1 MNRKIVLT
9 IMAFAV
15 ILQGTVGINA
25 TSIQKNE
32 QTTLQNVV
40 DNVVTQFESIRVQNK
55 TWMEA
60 NLEFDKAL
68 FDSENQI
75 SAYLF
80 SIEKNGDKLGYLIAN
95 TSLANNIIEYGE
107 ACFLDEA
114 MEKVEQTYEVEKEEQ
129 KVYYL
134 GDLNYV
140 IGGEDDN
147 KNDIY
152 IDVSTSQYEELEEDE
167 LVEFEVQAS
176 TPPDSGNVYITNPE
190 KYEQGY
196 DYCTF
201 SSVTGWNLTYYK
213 MTDFSSGGVCAPTAA
228 TNLLYYWHT
237 SRGTKYKKLLNS
249 TWKKTFD
256 KLCSNMGTKKTGG
269 TTAANITSGLNEY
282 LNSKGYGKVS
292 TLHIGTNNGKK
303 LIPAIDEN
311 RPCLLMLYDHYL
323 YKNHVVL
330 ALGYQD
336 YVYKHWNGNDEE
348 IYIRIMDGWT
358 DKANR
363 FVWGKCS
370 GSWNYLTVDL

>member
-1 MNRKIVLT
+1 
-9 IMAFAV
+9 MAFAV

-190 KYEQGY
+190 KYEQG
-196 DYCTF
+196 
-201 SSVTGWNLTYYK
+201 V
-213 MTDFSSGGVCAPTAA
+213 
-228 TNLLYYWHT
+228 
-237 SRGTKYKKLLNS
+237 
-249 TWKKTFD
+249 
-256 KLCSNMGTKKTGG
+256 
-269 TTAANITSGLNEY
+269 
-282 LNSKGYGKVS
+282 
-292 TLHIGTNNGKK
+292 
-303 LIPAIDEN
+303 
-311 RPCLLMLYDHYL
+311 
-323 YKNHVVL
+323 
-330 ALGYQD
+330 
-336 YVYKHWNGNDEE
+336 
-348 IYIRIMDGWT
+348 
-358 DKANR
+358 
-363 FVWGKCS
+363 
-370 GSWNYLTVDL
+370 